1 MYAAYKILTA
11 YLKTHI
17 DWKCGDGKSIP
28 CKSKWKE
35 SCSSNTCIRQN
46 RLKKKNVTR
55 DKARCYIIIKRSIQ
69 EDITAV
75 NICVLTQEYLLINT

>member
-1 MYAAYKILTA
+1 MAINTHLSVINVNGINAPIKDIEWLNGLIKKTLVYAAYKRLTA

-17 DWKCGDGKSIP
+17 DWQCGDGKSIP

-46 RLKKKNVTR
+46 RL
-55 DKARCYIIIKRSIQ
+55 
-69 EDITAV
+69 
-75 NICVLTQEYLLINT
+75 